1 MHEPIHG
8 ITVNQIR
15 ADHVNSGVGAS
26 VKHDSAI
33 KHVSG
38 EALYTDDLSEPR
50 DLLHIYI
57 AQSTQAHAKILRL
70 DLDAVKAYP
79 GVMAVI
85 QASDV
90 PGKND
95 FGAVIEGDPIF
106 ADGLVEY
113 VGQSL
118 FAVAA
123 EHIDIARKAAAL
135 AQIEYE
141 PLPALITVRDA
152 LASDSFVLPSK
163 TFRRGEPEAHLAQ
176 AKHRLQGEI
185 KIGGQDHYYLES
197 NIALALSGEDGDLK
211 IFSSTQHPTEIQ
223 HCCARVLGVPDHAIN
238 VEVRRMGGGFGG
250 KESQPALFASIAALV
265 THHTGRPSKLRLDR
279 DDDMTITGKRHDYLI
294 RYDVGFDGQGRI
306 QAIAFEAASRCG
318 MSADLSGSINDRTM
332 FHLDNAYYL
341 EHVSI
346 VSHRCKTHTVSNTA
360 FRGFGGPQ
368 GMVAIE
374 RVIDEIAYQVGK
386 DPLDVRKINFYGP
399 ADDPAGRNVTPYFM
413 TVTDNILPEIISE
426 LETTADYTARRAQI
440 MQFNRENTYLKKG
453 LSLTPVKFGISFTAT
468 HLNQAGAL
476 MHIYSD
482 GSIHL
487 NHGGTEM
494 GQGLFTK
501 VAQIVAEEFQVEID
515 RIKITATTTDKVPNT
530 SPTAAS
536 SGCDLNGQAARNAAL
551 ILKGRLT
558 EFAAEHYSVDAATIR
573 FTAEGVIVGDKLIAF
588 NALIQKAYFARISLS
603 TTGFYSTPKIH
614 FNAESGKGHPFF
626 YFAYGAAVSEVT
638 VDTLTGEY
646 KVDRVDIVHDCGASI
661 NPAIDTGQVEGGFIQ
676 GMGWLTTEELVYD
689 ECGVLR
695 THAPST
701 YKIPACGDRPRIMN
715 IQLRCDPNREE
726 SVYRSKAVGEP
737 PLMLGISVF
746 NALNDAVASLADYGR
761 HPQIDAPA
769 TPERV
774 LMACAKLRERECKPD
789 QALTHA

>member
-1 MHEPIHG
+1 MHEPIHR
-8 ITVNQIR
+8 IAAEHIR
-15 ADHVNSGVGAS
+15 AGQVATGVGAS

-33 KHVSG
+33 KHVRG
-38 EALYTDDLSEPR
+38 EALYTDDLPEPR

-57 AQSTQAHAKILRL
+57 AQSTQAHAKIISLN
-70 DLDAVKAYP
+70 LDAVKAFP
-79 GVMAVI
+79 GVVAVI

-95 FGAVIEGDPIF
+95 YGAVTEGDPIF
-106 ADGLVEY
+106 ADGRVEY

-135 AQIEYE
+135 AKIDYE
-141 PLPALITVRDA
+141 PLPALINVRDA
-152 LASDSFVLPSK
+152 LAANSFVLPSK

-176 AKHRLQGEI
+176 AEHRLQGEI
-185 KIGGQDHYYLES
+185 EIGGQDHFYLES
-197 NIALALSGEDGDLK
+197 NIALALPGEDGDLK

-223 HCCARVLGVPDHAIN
+223 HCCARVLGVPDNAIN

-279 DDDMTITGKRHDYLI
+279 DDDMTITGKRHDYVI
-294 RYDVGFDGQGRI
+294 RYDVGFDGQGQI
-306 QAIAFEAASRCG
+306 KAIAFESASRCG

-346 VSHRCKTHTVSNTA
+346 ISHRCKTHTVSNTA

-374 RVIDEIAYQVGK
+374 RVIDEIAYQIGK
-386 DPLDVRKINFYGP
+386 DPLAVRKINYYGA
-399 ADDPAGRNVTPYFM
+399 ADDPAGRNVTPYAM
-413 TVTDNILPEIISE
+413 TVTDNILPEITAE
-426 LETTADYTARRAQI
+426 LEAAADYATRRAQI
-440 MQFNRENTYLKKG
+440 TQFNRENTYLKKG
-453 LSLTPVKFGISFTAT
+453 LALTPVKFGIAFTAT

-551 ILKGRLT
+551 ILKGRLA
-558 EFAAEHYSVDAATIR
+558 EFAAQHYTVDAAAVR
-573 FTAEGVIVGDKLIAF
+573 FTADGVQVGAQQIAF
-588 NALIQKAYFARISLS
+588 NTLIQQAYFARISLS
-603 TTGFYSTPKIH
+603 TTGFYRTPKIH
-614 FNAESGKGHPFF
+614 FNAETGKGHPFF

-638 VDTLTGEY
+638 VDTFTGEY

-689 ECGVLR
+689 DRGALR

-701 YKIPACGDRPRIMN
+701 YKIPACGDRPRVFN
-715 IQLRCDPNREE
+715 IHLRCDPNREN

-746 NALNDAVASLADYGR
+746 NALNDAVASLADYRR
-761 HPQIDAPA
+761 HPHIDAPA

-774 LMACAKLRERECKPD
+774 LMACEKLRAQKNPPEHV
-789 QALTHA
+789 HA